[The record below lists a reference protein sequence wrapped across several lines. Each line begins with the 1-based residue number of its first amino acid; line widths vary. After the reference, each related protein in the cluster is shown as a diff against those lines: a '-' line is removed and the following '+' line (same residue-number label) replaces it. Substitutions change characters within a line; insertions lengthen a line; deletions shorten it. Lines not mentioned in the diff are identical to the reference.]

1 MLKMILGVVAG
12 FFVWSI
18 LWVGTDAV
26 LKAVWAGYKENVE
39 AMSFSPAMLIVPLIL
54 SAVCS
59 ITAGFVAALIAGE
72 NSKSPLILGALLL
85 IAGIFA
91 QMGVWDKIPLWYH
104 LAFWILL
111 IPMTVLGG
119 KLISQTNKEVR
130 RNY

>member
-1 MLKMILGVVAG
+1 MLRIVLGVVAG

>member
-1 MLKMILGVVAG
+1 MLRIILGVVAG

-18 LWVGTDAV
+18 LWVGIDAV
-26 LKAVWAGYKENVE
+26 LKGVWAGYKENVE

-59 ITAGFVAALIAGE
+59 IIAGFVAALIARE

-85 IAGIFA
+85 IVGIFV
-91 QMGVWDKIPLWYH
+91 QIGVWDKIPLWYH

-111 IPMTVLGG
+111 IPMTVFGG
-119 KLISQTNKEVR
+119 KLIQL
-130 RNY
+130 RNEK

>member
-1 MLKMILGVVAG
+1 MLKIFLGVVAG

-18 LWVGTDAV
+18 LWVGIDAV
-26 LKAVWAGYKENVE
+26 LKGVWADYNQSVE

-59 ITAGFVAALIAGE
+59 ITAGFVAALIARE

-85 IAGIFA
+85 IVGIFV
-91 QMGVWDKIPLWYH
+91 QMGVWEKIPLWYH

-111 IPMTVLGG
+111 IPMTVFGG
-119 KLISQTNKEVR
+119 KLIRQANKEVR

>member
-1 MLKMILGVVAG
+1 
-12 FFVWSI
+12 
-18 LWVGTDAV
+18 
-26 LKAVWAGYKENVE
+26 
-39 AMSFSPAMLIVPLIL
+39 MLIVPLIL

>member
-1 MLKMILGVVAG
+1 MILGVVAG

-104 LAFWILL
+104 LAFWLLL

-119 KLISQTNKEVR
+119 KLISQPNKEVR